1 MGEHHTPTPWRFAK
15 GWMRGRDN
23 ERIAEFFSHPSF
35 DDQQFI
41 ERAVNCHD
49 DLVAALKALTTTL
62 RHCGM
67 TEALMSSVGGY
78 RGPDGNFVYWVM
90 SDLMEQAE
98 AALAKADAGTVR
110 LGEIGE

>member
-1 MGEHHTPTPWRFAK
+1 MGEHHTPTPWKFAK

-49 DLVAALKALTTTL
+49 DLVAALKFLLDDHVALISSGD
-62 RHCGM
+62 CG
-67 TEALMSSVGGY
+67 
-78 RGPDGNFVYWVM
+78 NWN
-90 SDLMEQAE
+90 AE
-98 AALAKADAGTVR
+98 STPEVKAARAALAKADAGTVR
-110 LGEIGE
+110 LGETG